1 MTDWLTPAQ
10 VAAKLPARR
19 GGTKHVVTVRKAL
32 ESGELHGHQP
42 SGRRGHWSVSAEAVD
57 AWIQGIDGVTACGC
71 RPKLRRV
78 A

>member
-10 VAAKLPARR
+10 VAEKR
-19 GGTKHVVTVRKAL
+19 GGKTHVVTVWKAL

-42 SGRRGHWSVSAEAVD
+42 KRGGHWSIAAAAVD
-57 AWIQGIDGVTACGC
+57 AWITGMDGVAACGC
-71 RPKLRRV
+71 RQKLRRV